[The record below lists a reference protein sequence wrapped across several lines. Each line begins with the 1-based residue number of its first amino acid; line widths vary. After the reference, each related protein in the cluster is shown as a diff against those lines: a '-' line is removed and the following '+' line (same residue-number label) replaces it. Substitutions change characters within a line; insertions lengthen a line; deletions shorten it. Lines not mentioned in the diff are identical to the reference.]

1 MTTARDD
8 ILSRIRLAL
17 RDVTEEDPALDVP
30 VAWQY
35 GRPTDV
41 AHVLDLFVERV
52 EDYRAVVE
60 RVTPEELPGAIAR
73 HLADAGAHSV
83 VLPSGIDAAWRAAVE
98 GSFEV
103 LSDDPPLTN
112 DQLNRADAVLTAAAV
127 GIAMPGVRDPDSGRL
142 LSANVPA
149 LTGQRVQEDLQHR
162 LQRPLQFGNDMQCFA
177 LSEANGGAAD
187 GQPSMLGAILG
198 TGAGGGYCVHGRLVS
213 GYNGIAGEWGHWSV
227 PAHLLERHGLPLLD
241 CGCGLRG
248 CVERYIAGG
257 GVAMLHRHLGGDP
270 ADASIVIERAHQGD
284 ALAMRALQI
293 HLDLLGHTL
302 AAVVLALDPH
312 VIVLGGGL
320 SKDARLY
327 RELPAAVATH
337 LFGGVRVPPILPPA
351 FGDAGDACRGQHQTI
366 AERDGH
372 RPRHGESPRRQRHE
386 TG

>member
-1 MTTARDD
+1 MQACYGID
-8 ILSRIRLAL
+8 IGGTKIELA
-17 RDVTEEDPALDVP
+17 A
-30 VAWQY
+30 
-35 GRPTDV
+35 
-41 AHVLDLFVERV
+41 F
-52 EDYRAVVE
+52 
-60 RVTPEELPGAIAR
+60 
-73 HLADAGAHSV
+73 DAGLQPLHRQR
-83 VLPSGIDAAWRAAVE
+83 IDTPGRDYPAFLAAVA
-98 GSFEV
+98 GLV
-103 LSDDPPLTN
+103 
-112 DQLNRADAVLTAAAV
+112 QAADAVLGQPAAAV

-270 ADASIVIERAHQGD
+270 ADAGAVIERARQGD
-284 ALAMRALQI
+284 LLVHDVPCLRRAI
-293 HLDLLGHTL
+293 S
-302 AAVVLALDPH
+302 
-312 VIVLGGGL
+312 L
-320 SKDARLY
+320 S
-327 RELPAAVATH
+327 
-337 LFGGVRVPPILPPA
+337 
-351 FGDAGDACRGQHQTI
+351 
-366 AERDGH
+366 
-372 RPRHGESPRRQRHE
+372 
-386 TG
+386 